1 MLNEWGQ
8 WKVTSFYDSW
18 PPPWSSKTDLEWQ
31 GGGRGQKSQK
41 RGDTDVLCIWHLIPS
56 FGCNKMT
63 SPIII
68 GYTNILTDSNI
79 EICWT
84 KISLEVFYL
93 WYHLHLLRKSRKQT
107 NIITHVLRQWDFLLL
122 PNALAVAF
130 STSIWPRTT
139 ITTY

>member
-1 MLNEWGQ
+1 MIH
-8 WKVTSFYDSW
+8 D
-18 PPPWSSKTDLEWQ
+18 PPPPPPPPP
-31 GGGRGQKSQK
+31 GHQKLTLSDKGEEGVKNLKKEVTLMSFVYGPLFQVL
-41 RGDTDVLCIWHLIPS
+41 DVTKWH
-56 FGCNKMT
+56 
-63 SPIII
+63 PIII

-84 KISLEVFYL
+84 KISLEIFYL
-93 WYHLHLLRKSRKQT
+93 WYHLHLLRKSRKRT